1 VLSLLS
7 LLEERGALKVEKRGD
22 ALLEACDVAMMELSG
37 ISSSGISSSGISSSS
52 LSSSK
57 LRSRGRPR
65 KEKKEKVRSVV
76 GEDAIG
82 KLCSDM
88 CEEESIKVK
97 SVLIN
102 GDRYLISSS
111 SIVYS
116 IDSHEELG
124 SYIDGK
130 LLLDEK
136 VLM

>member
-1 VLSLLS
+1 MKLSVLSLLS

-37 ISSSGISSSGISSSS
+37 ISSSSS

-82 KLCSDM
+82 KLCSEI

-136 VLM
+136 AMM

>member
-1 VLSLLS
+1 MKLSVLSLLS
-7 LLEERGALKVEKRGD
+7 SLEERGCLKLLKRGED
-22 ALLEACDVAMMELSG
+22 LLEVCDVAMMEL
-37 ISSSGISSSGISSSS
+37 SGISSSGISSSS

-82 KLCSDM
+82 KLCSEI

-102 GDRYLISSS
+102 GDRYLVSSS

-136 VLM
+136 AMM

>member
-1 VLSLLS
+1 MKLSVLSLLS
-7 LLEERGALKVEKRGD
+7 SLEERGCLKLLKRGED
-22 ALLEACDVAMMELSG
+22 LLEVCDVAMMEL
-37 ISSSGISSSGISSSS
+37 SS

-82 KLCSDM
+82 KLCSEI

-136 VLM
+136 AMM

>member
-1 VLSLLS
+1 MKLSVLSLLS

-22 ALLEACDVAMMELSG
+22 ALLEACDVAMMEL
-37 ISSSGISSSGISSSS
+37 SGISSSS

-82 KLCSDM
+82 KLCSEI

-136 VLM
+136 AMM

>member
-1 VLSLLS
+1 MKLSVLSLLS
-7 LLEERGALKVEKRGD
+7 LLEEKGALKLVNRGEE
-22 ALLEACDVAMMELSG
+22 LFEACDVVMMEL
-37 ISSSGISSSGISSSS
+37 SS

-76 GEDAIG
+76 VEDAIG
-82 KLCSDM
+82 KLCSEM

-102 GDRYLISSS
+102 GDRYLVSSS
-111 SIVYS
+111 STIYN

-136 VLM
+136 VIM

>member
-1 VLSLLS
+1 MKLSVLSLLS
-7 LLEERGALKVEKRGD
+7 LLDEMGALRVVKRGD

-37 ISSSGISSSGISSSS
+37 ISSIS

-82 KLCSDM
+82 KLCSEM

-136 VLM
+136 AMM

>member
-1 VLSLLS
+1 MKLSVLSLLS

-22 ALLEACDVAMMELSG
+22 ALLEACDVAMMEL
-37 ISSSGISSSGISSSS
+37 SGISSSGISSSS